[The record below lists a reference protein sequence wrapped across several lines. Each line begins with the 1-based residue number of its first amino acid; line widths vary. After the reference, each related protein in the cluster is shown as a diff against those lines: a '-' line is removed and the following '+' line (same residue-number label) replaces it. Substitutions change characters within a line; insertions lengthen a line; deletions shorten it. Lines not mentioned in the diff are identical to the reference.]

1 MDELMN
7 IFGTKV
13 PKGKSSFSPL
23 ANGENSK
30 GFSKIQINNSNKS
43 RQGPFWKKINKILRD
58 QILGCYRQVDQTL
71 VSNFFP

>member
-7 IFGTKV
+7 MFGTKV

-30 GFSKIQINNSNKS
+30 GFPKSKQTISIN
-43 RQGPFWKKINKILRD
+43 QGKAIFRKR
-58 QILGCYRQVDQTL
+58 
-71 VSNFFP
+71 